1 MNSTPIHIRSATVS
15 EHAEIAVL
23 LGQLGYDSS
32 ATDVLSRLNAIQ
44 ESSTDLVL
52 VASGADTILGL
63 ISLHILPLFH
73 VNGFLGRI
81 TSLVVGEASRG
92 QGVGSA
98 LMKAAEEWFLANH
111 CIKIEVTSGD
121 HRTDARRFYE
131 SHGLLRDGERLSKTF
146 VH

>member
-1 MNSTPIHIRSATVS
+1 MNSVPVHIRSATVAD
-15 EHAEIAVL
+15 HAEIAVL
-23 LGQLGYDSS
+23 LGQLGYDAS
-32 ATDVLSRLNAIQ
+32 ATDVLNRLNAIQ

-63 ISLHILPLFH
+63 ISLHVLPLFH
-73 VNGFLGRI
+73 ANGFLGRI

-98 LMKAAEEWFLANH
+98 LVKAAEEWFVANH

-121 HRTDARRFYE
+121 RRTDAHRFYE

-146 VH
+146 AH